1 MSLLTSPLPKSVA
14 IGGQDYAINTDFR
27 VGIQFEGLLLKKMGE
42 SERILE
48 MLRLYFPII
57 PPDPVEAI
65 QQILWFYRCGKA
77 ISDESRST
85 DAPAYSFD
93 QDDGYIYSAFLDQY
107 GVDLSDVT
115 HLHWW
120 KFRSMFQALKDD
132 TEIMK
137 IMGYRT
143 VKITGSMSAEQRAFY
158 KRMKKI
164 YEIKSAHS
172 GTRMTTEQYHQS
184 MIDYVSERFAET
196 HKKG

>member
-1 MSLLTSPLPKSVA
+1 MGLLTSPLPESVA

-27 VGIQFEGLLLKKMGE
+27 VGIQFEGLLSKKMGE

-48 MLRLYFPII
+48 MLRLYYPII

-65 QQILWFYRCGKA
+65 QQILWFYRCGK
-77 ISDESRST
+77 EERSIT
-85 DAPAYSFD
+85 DSSTPAYSFE
-93 QDDGYIYSAFLDQY
+93 QDDGYIFAAFVDQY
-107 GVDLSDVT
+107 QIDLSEIDY
-115 HLHWW
+115 LHWW
-120 KFRSMFQALKDD
+120 KFRSMFQSLRDD

-143 VKITGSMSAEQRAFY
+143 IKITGSMSAEQRSFY
-158 KRMKKI
+158 KKMKKI

-184 MIDYVSERFAET
+184 MINYVGKRFAET

>member
-65 QQILWFYRCGKA
+65 QQILWFYRCGKEDRD
-77 ISDESRST
+77 SKDSST
-85 DAPAYSFD
+85 PAYSFE
-93 QDDGYIYSAFLDQY
+93 QDDGYIFAAFVDQY
-107 GVDLSDVT
+107 QIDLSEIDY
-115 HLHWW
+115 LHWW
-120 KFRSMFQALKDD
+120 KFRSMFQSLRDD

-143 VKITGSMSAEQRAFY
+143 IKITGSMSAEQRAFY
-158 KRMKKI
+158 KRMKKL
-164 YEIKSAHS
+164 YELKSARS
-172 GTRMTTEQYHQS
+172 AATRMTTEQYHQS

>member
-27 VGIQFEGLLLKKMGE
+27 VGIQFEGLLSKKMGE

-48 MLRLYFPII
+48 MLRLYYPII

-65 QQILWFYRCGKA
+65 QQILRFYRCGK
-77 ISDESRST
+77 EERSIT
-85 DAPAYSFD
+85 DSSTPAYSFE
-93 QDDGYIYSAFLDQY
+93 QDDGYIFAAFVDQY
-107 GVDLSDVT
+107 QIDLSEIDY
-115 HLHWW
+115 LHWW
-120 KFRSMFQALKDD
+120 KFRSMFQSLRDD

-164 YEIKSAHS
+164 YEIKSTRS
-172 GTRMTTEQYHQS
+172 GPRMTTEQYHQS